1 MAVLYKDEYNPSIIH
16 YYVFIIIICF
26 FVTLKGIIHK
36 TFSWALGTDFW
47 L

>member
-16 YYVFIIIICF
+16 YYVFIIMF
-26 FVTLKGIIHK
+26 FISLKGIIHK